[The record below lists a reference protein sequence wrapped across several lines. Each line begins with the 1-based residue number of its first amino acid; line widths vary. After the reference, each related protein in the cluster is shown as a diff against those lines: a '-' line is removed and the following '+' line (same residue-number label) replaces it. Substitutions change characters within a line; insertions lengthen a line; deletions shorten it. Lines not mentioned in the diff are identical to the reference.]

1 MNWLPLNSP
10 NLLWSDV
17 LRSYMKLSNKRY
29 KNFAFLV
36 FCFIHFFFPTT
47 TSTTIFFWLWLVKMW
62 QNRRLPFF
70 PRANFAKT
78 YQNRLTHNRKL
89 KILLNWT
96 KFTFLFKMKFFRQK
110 LYLPW
115 AIHRYAWRNF
125 VFCFSELNFLNICP
139 ECNRHLLKHL

>member
-29 KNFAFLV
+29 KNFKFCIFSILFHSLLSSYYYEYYNFFLTMTCENV
-36 FCFIHFFFPTT
+36 TNCE
-47 TSTTIFFWLWLVKMW
+47 
-62 QNRRLPFF
+62 
-70 PRANFAKT
+70 NFAKT

-125 VFCFSELNFLNICP
+125 VFCFSKLNFLNICP